1 MKLRVRPSLA
11 AAFALS
17 LLTFTFLSNLGA
29 QVPLPAGSEPP
40 RPLTARGLDNLVAFT
55 RLLGYV
61 RFFHPSDQAA
71 AADWGKMALAG
82 VPIAEK
88 AAGPQELARSLE
100 DFFRPVAPTVRVYP
114 TVGPRPAM
122 PDLRGT
128 AEGATPLYWE
138 HTGVKLGDKPSIYRS
153 QRVSPVPG
161 GPAEGGGV
169 LQILDATPYRGKRVV
184 LRAAVRAEVQA
195 PHRAELKLIPL
206 SRGGGDPATAPG
218 VAVTSGEWQ
227 VYEVAAE
234 VPPEARGIA
243 VALVLA
249 SEGRVFW
256 DDVSLEAE
264 GAPAKIENGGFEEG
278 EGLSGWDLSNS
289 DRRAGYQA
297 LPSVDH
303 PKSGR
308 RSLLLSWSRP
318 ERASAP
324 KPGETLTV
332 DLGGGVSAL
341 IPLAL
346 YKDGKGTLPHAE
358 GVKPPDLGFTP
369 SGNDRTTRLADVA
382 LAWNVFQHFYP
393 YFDVVQAD
401 WPAELRKAL
410 NSAATDKD
418 EQAFKNT
425 LRRLVA
431 ALQDGHG
438 NAYSTVQPEVGHL
451 PLLWDWVEDQLVVTA
466 VAAEGAG
473 GLRPGDVVLTVDGKL
488 AREALAYEEQ
498 TSSGATEQWR
508 RWRTLQRMM
517 IGTKGETVRV
527 EARHP
532 DGGTVTASLSKTLP
546 SLGPGS
552 VVEPEPEKIAEIRP
566 GIFYVDIDR
575 INDQD
580 FEGAVDRLAAAKGI
594 VFDLRGYPNELSTV
608 VIAHLTDKPVDSAQW
623 TVPIVTRPD
632 RQGWEW
638 DVSNWAVQPKAPRFK
653 AKVAFVTDGRAI
665 SYAETYMGIIEHYRL
680 AEIVGGPTAGTNGN
694 VNPFDLPGGYTVI
707 WTGMRVL
714 KHDGSRHHGVGI
726 QPTVPASRTLQ
737 GVAAGRD
744 ELLERA
750 IAVVSP

>member
-1 MKLRVRPSLA
+1 LKLRVRPSLA
-11 AAFALS
+11 VAFALG
-17 LLTFTFLSNLGA
+17 LLAFAFLSNLAA
-29 QVPLPAGSEPP
+29 QSPLPAGSEPP

-71 AADWGKMALAG
+71 AADWDKMALAG

-88 AAGPQELARSLE
+88 AAGPEELARSLE
-100 DFFRPVAPTVRVYP
+100 DFFRPVAPTVRVFP
-114 TVGPRPAM
+114 TAGPRPA
-122 PDLRGT
+122 PPSLEGT
-128 AEGATPLYWE
+128 ETIYWE

-153 QRVSPVPG
+153 QRISPVQG

-169 LQILDATPYRGKRVV
+169 LQVLDATPYRGKRVV
-184 LRAAVRAEVQA
+184 LRAAARAEVRA

-206 SRGGGDPATAPG
+206 GRGGGDPATAPG
-218 VAVTSGEWQ
+218 TAVTSNEWQ

-278 EGLSGWDLSNS
+278 QGLSGWDIASS
-289 DRRAGYQA
+289 DRRAGYRA
-297 LPSVDH
+297 LPSGDH

-308 RSLLLSWSRP
+308 RSLVLSWSKP
-318 ERASAP
+318 ERGSIP
-324 KPGETLTV
+324 SPGEPLVV

-341 IPLAL
+341 VPLAL
-346 YKDGKGTLPHAE
+346 YKDEKGTLPHPSANIAE
-358 GVKPPDLGFTP
+358 VKAPDLGFTP
-369 SGNDRTTRLADVA
+369 SGNDRVTRLADVA

-393 YFDVVQAD
+393 YFDVVQVD

-410 NSAATDKD
+410 NSAATDRD

-438 NAYSTVQPEVGHL
+438 NAYTTVQPEVGHL
-451 PLLWDWVEDQLVVTA
+451 PLIWDWVEDQLVVTA
-466 VAAEGAG
+466 VAADAAG
-473 GLRPGDVVLTVDGKL
+473 GLRPGDVVLSIDGKP
-488 AREALAYEEQ
+488 AREALAFEEQ

-508 RWRTLQRMM
+508 RWRTLERML
-517 IGTKGETVRV
+517 IGRKGETVQI

-532 DGGTVTASLSKTLP
+532 NGGTVKATLAKTLP
-546 SLGPGS
+546 SWGPGS
-552 VVEPEPEKIAEIRP
+552 LAEPEPEKIAEIRP
-566 GIFYVDIDR
+566 GILYVDIDR

-594 VFDLRGYPNELSTV
+594 VFDLRGYPSELSTV

-653 AKVAFVTDGRAI
+653 GKVAFVTDGRAI
-665 SYAETYMGIIEHYRL
+665 SYAETYMGIIESYKL
-680 AEIVGGPTAGTNGN
+680 AQIVGGPTAGTNGN
-694 VNPFDLPGGYTVI
+694 VNPFNLPGGYTVV

-726 QPTVPASRTLQ
+726 QPTVPVSRTLQ
-737 GVAAGRD
+737 GVIAGRD
-744 ELLERA
+744 ELLEKA
-750 IAVVSP
+750 VEVVSR

>member
-1 MKLRVRPSLA
+1 MKLRVRPSLVV
-11 AAFALS
+11 AFVLC
-17 LLTFTFLSNLGA
+17 LLAFLTTLIA
-29 QVPLPAGSEPP
+29 QSPLPVGSEPP
-40 RPLTARGLDNLVAFT
+40 QPLTARGLDNLVAFT

-71 AADWGKMALAG
+71 AADWGKMALVG

-88 AAGPQELARSLE
+88 ADGSKELARSLE
-100 DFFRPVAPTVRVYP
+100 DFFRPVAPTIRVFP
-114 TVGPRPAM
+114 TAGPRPAK
-122 PDLRGT
+122 PDLKGT
-128 AEGATPLYWE
+128 DFVYWE
-138 HTGVKLGDKPSIYRS
+138 HTGVKLGSKPSIYRS
-153 QRVSPVPG
+153 QRISPALS

-169 LQILDATPYRGKRVV
+169 LQILDAAPYRGKRVV
-184 LRAAVRAEVQA
+184 LRAAARAEVQA
-195 PHRAELKLIPL
+195 PHKAELKLIPL
-206 SRGGGDPATAPG
+206 SKGGGDPAAAPG

-227 VYEVAAE
+227 VYEVAAD

-243 VALVLA
+243 VALVLT
-249 SEGRVFW
+249 SEGRVYW

-278 EGLSGWDLSNS
+278 EGLSGWDLESS

-297 LPSVDH
+297 APSEDH

-318 ERASAP
+318 ERGSAP
-324 KPGETLTV
+324 SPGEPLVV
-332 DLGGGVSAL
+332 DLGGGVSAM

-346 YKDGKGTLPHAE
+346 YKDEKGTLPHVAE
-358 GVKPPDLGFTP
+358 VKPPEPGFAP

-393 YFDVVQAD
+393 YFDVVQVD

-410 NSAATDKD
+410 NRAATDKD
-418 EQAFKNT
+418 ELAFKNT
-425 LRRLVA
+425 LRRMVA

-451 PLLWDWVEDQLVVTA
+451 PLVWDWVEGQIVVTA
-466 VAAEGAG
+466 VAKDGAG
-473 GLRPGDVVLTVDGKL
+473 GLRPGDVVVSVDGKP
-488 AREALAYEEQ
+488 ARETLAFEEE

-508 RWRTLQRMM
+508 RWRTLQRML

-532 DGGTVTASLSKTLP
+532 DGGTVTATLAKTLP
-546 SLGPGS
+546 SIGDGS
-552 VVEPEPEKIAEIRP
+552 VGEPEPEKITEIRP
-566 GIFYVDIDR
+566 GIYYVDIDR
-575 INDQD
+575 INDDD
-580 FEGAVDRLAAAKGI
+580 FEHAVDRLAAAKGI

-608 VIAHLTDKPVDSAQW
+608 VIAHLTDKPVSSAQW
-623 TVPIVTRPD
+623 TVPVVTRPD

-638 DVSNWAVQPKAPRFK
+638 DVSSWDVQPKAPRFK

-665 SYAETYMGIIEHYRL
+665 SYAETYMGIIENYKL

-694 VNPFDLPGGYTVI
+694 VNPFDLPGGYSVI

-726 QPTVPASRTLQ
+726 QPTVPVSRTLK

-750 IAVVSP
+750 IEVVGGNT

>member
-1 MKLRVRPSLA
+1 LKLRVRPSLA
-11 AAFALS
+11 VAFALS
-17 LLTFTFLSNLGA
+17 LLVTDLVA
-29 QVPLPAGSEPP
+29 QSPLPAGSEPF

-71 AADWGKMALAG
+71 AADWGRMALAG
-82 VPIAEK
+82 VQIAEK
-88 AAGPQELARSLE
+88 AAGPEELARNLE

-114 TVGPRPAM
+114 TAAPRPAM
-122 PDLRGT
+122 PDLQGT
-128 AEGATPLYWE
+128 AEGATPVYWE
-138 HTGVKLGDKPSIYRS
+138 HMGVRLGDKPSIYRS
-153 QRVSPVPG
+153 QRVSTVQG

-169 LQILDATPYRGKRVV
+169 LQILDAAPYRGKRVV
-184 LRAAVRAEVQA
+184 LRAAARAEVRG

-206 SRGGGDPATAPG
+206 LRGGGDPNAAPG
-218 VAVTSGEWQ
+218 VTVTSNEWQ

-234 VPPEARGIA
+234 VPPETMRIA
-243 VALVLA
+243 VALVLT

-264 GAPAKIENGGFEEG
+264 GAPAKIGNGGFEEG
-278 EGLSGWDLSNS
+278 EGLSGWDIDSS
-289 DRRAGYQA
+289 DLRAGYQA
-297 LPSVDH
+297 VPSEDH

-341 IPLAL
+341 IPLEL
-346 YKDGKGTLPHAE
+346 YKDAKGTLPHVDEA
-358 GVKPPDLGFTP
+358 KPPEPGFAP

-393 YFDVVQAD
+393 YFDVVQVD

-410 NSAATDKD
+410 TSAATDKD
-418 EQAFKNT
+418 ERAFTGT
-425 LRRLVA
+425 LRRMVA

-438 NAYSTVQPEVGHL
+438 NAYSTVQPEVGHI
-451 PLLWDWVEDQLVVTA
+451 PLVWDWVEGQIVVTA
-466 VAAEGAG
+466 VAPGGAG
-473 GLRPGDVVLTVDGKL
+473 GLRPGDVILTVDGKP
-488 AREALAYEEQ
+488 AREALAFEEQ

-517 IGTKGETVRV
+517 IGKKGDTVSV

-532 DGGTVTASLSKTLP
+532 DGGTVTATLSKTLP
-546 SLGPGS
+546 TLGPGS

-575 INDQD
+575 IQDSD
-580 FEGAVDRLAAAKGI
+580 FEGAVDRLATAKGI
-594 VFDLRGYPNELSTV
+594 VFDLRGYPSGLSTV
-608 VIAHLTDKPVDSAQW
+608 AIAHLIDKPVDSAQW
-623 TVPIVTRPD
+623 TVPIITRPD

-638 DVSNWAVQPKAPRFK
+638 DVSNWSVQPIAPRFK
-653 AKVAFVTDGRAI
+653 AKVAFITDGRAI
-665 SYAETYMGIIEHYRL
+665 SYAETYMGIIENYKL

-694 VNPFDLPGGYTVI
+694 VNPFDLPGGYSVI

-726 QPTVPASRTLQ
+726 QPTVPVSRTLK
-737 GVAAGRD
+737 GVIEGRD
-744 ELLERA
+744 ELLEKA
-750 IAVVSP
+750 LEVVSR